1 MIVGTA
7 VPTIIVGTIVPAI
20 IAGTKVF
27 LAVVPTTLV
36 GTAVTTIIV
45 ETTVPT
51 MIAGT
56 KISSMVFVGPVVPT
70 NVVGTI
76 HIINSLNICQFNFK
90 AHSAVRNIGVPTCH
104 LTLPGLVSNMISPPK

>member
-7 VPTIIVGTIVPAI
+7 VQTM
-20 IAGTKVF
+20 IAGTKVS

-36 GTAVTTIIV
+36 GTAITTIIV
-45 ETTVPT
+45 ATTVPT
-51 MIAGT
+51 MIART

-90 AHSAVRNIGVPTCH
+90 AYSAVRNIGVPTCR
-104 LTLPGLVSNMISPPK
+104 LTMPGLVTNMISPPK